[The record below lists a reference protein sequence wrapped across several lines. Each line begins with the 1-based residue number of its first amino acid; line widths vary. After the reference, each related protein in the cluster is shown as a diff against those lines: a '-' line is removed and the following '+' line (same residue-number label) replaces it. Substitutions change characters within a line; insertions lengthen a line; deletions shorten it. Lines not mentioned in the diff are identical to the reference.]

1 MTISAI
7 VGREELSKIMLS
19 DHDYFTEAA
28 AAFIFSLHFIVSS
41 QLLCKE

>member
-1 MTISAI
+1 MIISAI
-7 VGREELSKIMLS
+7 VEIEGLSKIMLS

-28 AAFIFSLHFIVSS
+28 AAFIFSLHFIASS